1 MIRGAAE
8 YCYLTTTGRRS
19 GRPHRIEIW
28 FASADDGCDRIY
40 LLSGGRENA
49 DWVRN
54 LRANSAVIVEIG
66 RRRFSG
72 RARVIE
78 GEPEEA
84 LARRLVYEKYRYRTR
99 DELEEWRDTALPV
112 AIDLHR

>member
-1 MIRGAAE
+1 MIRGATE

-19 GRPHRIEIW
+19 GRPHRIVIW
-28 FASADDGCDRIY
+28 FAAAGDGRDRIY

-54 LRANSAVIVEIG
+54 LRANPAVHVEIG
-66 RRRFSG
+66 RRRFAG

-84 LARRLVYEKYRYRTR
+84 LARRLVYEKYRTR